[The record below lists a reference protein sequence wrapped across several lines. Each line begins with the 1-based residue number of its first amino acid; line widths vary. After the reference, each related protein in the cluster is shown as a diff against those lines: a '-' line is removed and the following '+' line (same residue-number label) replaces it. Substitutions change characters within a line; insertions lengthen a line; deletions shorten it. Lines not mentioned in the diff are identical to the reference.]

1 MKKKIG
7 ALLLSVVMAV
17 ALLAGPALARDRD
30 DADHDRWRG
39 GHEWR
44 ENHPYQGY
52 AYRPQP
58 RWNYA
63 ESRYRYRDYGWRWPW
78 EDHDG
83 WRDHRGGWGDRNH
96 DRD

>member
-30 DADHDRWRG
+30 DADHDRRRG

-83 WRDHRGGWGDRNH
+83 WGDHRGGWGDRNH